1 MRIIGVTHVS
11 ERSALRAKVHA
22 AVAAVLAAWLATTS
36 PAGLAQL
43 TYPVKPIRLIVPFT
57 PGGPTDQTARLLA
70 QKITESWGQ
79 QVVIENRG
87 GANGNIGME
96 VAVKSPPDGY
106 TWVIA
111 TVGTIAVNPS
121 LYMLP
126 FDMLKD
132 FAPVIHLTNS
142 PAVLVVHPSLP
153 VKSVKELIALARKRP
168 GELTFGSS
176 GSGGLG
182 HISGEMFRQLAEL
195 DMVHVPY
202 KSSAPALVDL
212 LGGQISML
220 FENTISATPHVK
232 AGRLRALAVSTAT
245 RTPVLPTVPTVA
257 ESGLPGYANNSWNG
271 ILVPAGTPRELV
283 TRINGEMVRI
293 LREPDTRERLTNVGA
308 EIVGSTPE
316 EFGAMIKTE
325 IDKLARVVKAAKI
338 RID

>member
-1 MRIIGVTHVS
+1 M
-11 ERSALRAKVHA
+11 
-22 AVAAVLAAWLATTS
+22 
-36 PAGLAQL
+36 
-43 TYPVKPIRLIVPFT
+43 
-57 PGGPTDQTARLLA
+57 A
-70 QKITESWGQ
+70 QKLNEAWGQ
-79 QVVIENRG
+79 QVVVENRG

-96 VAVKSPPDGY
+96 LAVKAPADGY

-121 LYMLP
+121 LYKLP
-126 FDMLKD
+126 FDMVKD

-142 PAVLVVHPSLP
+142 PAVLVVNPSLP

-182 HISGEMFRQLAEL
+182 HISGEMFRQLANL

-220 FENTISATPHVK
+220 FENTISATPHIRS
-232 AGRLRALAVSTAT
+232 GRLRALAVSTAS
-245 RTPVLPTVPTVA
+245 RSPVLPEVPTVA
-257 ESGLPGYANNSWNG
+257 ESGLAGYANNSWNG
-271 ILVPAGTPRELV
+271 ILMPAGTPRELV
-283 TRINGEMVRI
+283 LRSNAEMVRI
-293 LREPDTRERLTNVGA
+293 LREPDVRERLTSVGA

-316 EFGAMIKTE
+316 EFGTMIRSE
-325 IDKLARVVKAAKI
+325 IDKLAKVVRAAKI